1 MSHPSDTFK
10 TWPKAQLVSTY
21 IRSIR
26 EEAEPIS
33 LLSLLVAAGFSLF
46 RPAPY
51 PLSSLCENHNT
62 YQITTQNVADQ

>member
-1 MSHPSDTFK
+1 MSHPSDTLK
-10 TWPKAQLVSTY
+10 TWHKSPVSTY
-21 IRSIR
+21 VLSIR
-26 EEAEPIS
+26 EEGEPIS

-51 PLSSLCENHNT
+51 PLSSLCETHNT